1 MSAGLMAAKPLIG
14 INTDFRPSR
23 KEHAA
28 LSFVAAGYF
37 DGIAA
42 SGGIPVI
49 LPPLSDEGDLM
60 RLLDALDGVVLVG
73 GSDLDPRR
81 DGYMPHPSVRPMDPR
96 REDFDRLLAKHVCA
110 RHMPVLGI
118 GSGMQL
124 LNITEGGTL
133 FLHLPEDLPRAIPHK
148 DPTDLAHRHALLV
161 EPGSVMER
169 VYGDGE
175 IRVNSMHHMAID
187 DVASCFKVTA
197 RAPDGVIEAIESAIE
212 GWVAIGTQFHPEAE
226 SASAL
231 DVKIFEEF
239 VVGITG
245 EVPEMKLVA

>member
-1 MSAGLMAAKPLIG
+1 VSTSLMAAKPIIG
-14 INTDFRPSR
+14 INTDYRPSR

-42 SGGIPVI
+42 SGAIPVI
-49 LPPLSDEGDLM
+49 LPPLTDEDDIVRM
-60 RLLDALDGVVLVG
+60 LDMLDGVVMIG
-73 GSDLDPRR
+73 GADLDPRR
-81 DGYMPHPSVRPMDPR
+81 DGYMPHPTVRPMDPR
-96 REDFDRLLAKHVCA
+96 REDFDRLIAKHVCA
-110 RHMPVLGI
+110 RHMPVLAV

-133 FLHLPEDLPRAIPHK
+133 FLHLPEDLPKAIPHK

-161 EPGSVMER
+161 EPGTVMER

-187 DVASCFKVTA
+187 DVAVSFKVTA
-197 RAPDGVIEAIESAIE
+197 RAPDGVIEAIESVIE
-212 GWVAIGTQFHPEAE
+212 SWTAIGVQFHPEAE
-226 SASAL
+226 TASAL

-239 VVGITG
+239 VIGITG
-245 EVPEMKLVA
+245 EVPAMKLVA